1 MWPLAG
7 NFASLKCFSQ
17 VVWGV
22 AKLWESE
29 AI

>member
-7 NFASLKCFSQ
+7 NFASLNSFSQ

-22 AKLWESE
+22 AKHWESE